1 MKNNEFVQ
9 LVHQI
14 AINNLWF
21 EERDK
26 WK

>member
-1 MKNNEFVQ
+1 MKNNELVQ